1 MWLKEM
7 GWFQKKPERRLLRNR
22 ITGGAVKKPEEYEIW
37 KEKAANFD
45 PWWDLES
52 YQKKKFL

>member
-22 ITGGAVKKPEEYEIW
+22 ITGGAVKKPAEYEIW
-37 KEKAANFD
+37 KEKAGGAG
-45 PWWDLES
+45 
-52 YQKKKFL
+52 